1 MTGDT
6 GMRSA
11 VVLGNDSIREMV
23 NYHVGD
29 KGDILLIAA
38 ITVMVTAEIGMVTVP
53 RGIRDVGNGDSGGSA
68 GGLDA

>member
-1 MTGDT
+1 M
-6 GMRSA
+6 
-11 VVLGNDSIREMV
+11 
-23 NYHVGD
+23 
-29 KGDILLIAA
+29 LIAA